1 MRRLPA
7 VLCLVGVLV
16 LTGCRIDV
24 TVEVT
29 MEENGSGELTVTVV
43 ADPEVVAAAP
53 GLATDVRV
61 DDLVTAGW
69 RTDGATATPD
79 GGLQLVLTRG
89 FRTPEQ
95 ATALLSSLN
104 GPSGPLQAI
113 LIERAASLREV
124 TFSVRGSGSTDG
136 GLDAFTD
143 ADLLAA
149 VGGTPYAEQIA
160 AAGATP
166 DQVLGVRL
174 QLSLPGEITSTTGTE
189 LDPPAGSDGSDGD
202 DGDRSAVEWT
212 VALDG
217 TTTAIEA
224 TSTRS
229 LERGGVWP
237 WLANGLLV
245 LLVAWIVVSVV
256 LVLLVAR
263 ARRRR
268 FRAADRLERFG
279 RL

>member
-160 AAGATP
+160 AAGATA
-166 DQVLGVRL
+166 DEVLGVRL

-189 LDPPAGSDGSDGD
+189 LDLPAGAGEDGD
-202 DGDRSAVEWT
+202 ADRSAVEWT